1 MINYDKQLEALIK
14 RDVRNF
20 NAKVRRLESEGKKYL
35 PSKVSVAELKSTY
48 FERDDLKRRLK
59 QLEAFSE
66 KGAEE
71 LVTLQGGAK
80 ATKWEVRTLLSD
92 LKYMKQYY
100 SRRIDT
106 YGNIIPTVLG
116 VKQAVSYAKMGDAK
130 YENLKVLRKSVDKDI
145 NTLEQ
150 ADYNKLRRKVA
161 GQIRRK
167 NQQKYIFWANYF
179 TFLDDVGYKADIDPE
194 LIERVKAKLSN
205 IDIDEFMKL
214 YEKEEA
220 VLDIVDY
227 YNIQKVRAGGFRKY
241 KDSEG
246 NEIDEVGNIKLLF
259 ETLDRLIDDDSNVR
273 FDLLK

>member
-1 MINYDKQLEALIK
+1 MINYDKKFNALIN

-20 NAKVRRLESEGKKYL
+20 NAKVRRLEQQGLKYL

-71 LVTLQGGAK
+71 IITLEGGAK
-80 ATKWEVRTLLSD
+80 ATKWEVKTLLSD
-92 LKYMKQYY
+92 MRYMKQYY

-106 YGNIIPTVLG
+106 YGNTIPTVLG
-116 VKQAVSYAKMGDAK
+116 VKQDVSYAKMGDAK
-130 YENLKVLRKSVDKDI
+130 YENLKVLRKSVEKDI
-145 NTLEQ
+145 TKLEQ
-150 ADYNKLRRKVA
+150 ADYNKVRRSVA
-161 GQIRRK
+161 SQIRRK
-167 NQQKYIFWANYF
+167 NQQKYVFWANYF

-194 LIERVKAKLSN
+194 LIERIKAKLSS

-220 VLDIVDY
+220 VLDLIDY
-227 YNIQKVRAGGFRKY
+227 YNIQKIRAGGY
-241 KDSEG
+241 KKKDKDG
-246 NEIDEVGNIKLLF
+246 NGVDEVENIKRIF

-273 FDLLK
+273 FDLLQ